1 MALDR
6 QKIHLFEEHSSTLP
20 VWWAESNSPR
30 TIVYLDAHL
39 DLQRTSEDSI
49 SALRSCT
56 TVDEIRALESPNH
69 LNPSTRYAFGIEN
82 FLYPAHRLGLIER
95 LVWVAPPHIPR
106 QYSPP
111 LIEYM
116 QQMDGI
122 TFDELIG
129 FESLGGNTLR
139 GSLLGLDI
147 TICDYDQ
154 LDTLGLE
161 TPYYLDID
169 IDYFVE
175 VPADRIWVDPGV
187 VVNKLCSQLGSPE
200 LVTISRAVSSG
211 FTPLGFRYI
220 GDYLYSLFADHPDVI
235 HYYQNLTQAI
245 EILSKDQL
253 EAGRAICRDLISN
266 HPDMSPAYYILALAT
281 FDPDEKRSLLQS
293 AEQRD
298 SSYGFDPGREVIGM
312 VHRKKALNPILLQQL
327 QVSVEQLDLKPLQ
340 RAQAEVAI
348 AQVLAMNGDTNQALR
363 ILKKQSG
370 DYALHEDVL
379 LAIVSRR
386 LTDPDTRADNI
397 RFLKRIREGTKS
409 TSIATLYLGDLESAA
424 DNYDAAVEYYLSAHE
439 VAPAWMLPLERL
451 RHCFQG
457 LKRSTQLR
465 HVEEEIGRRK
475 LCLERLLGESDSR

>member
-49 SALRSCT
+49 TALRSCT

-82 FLYPAHRLGLIER
+82 LLYPAHRLGLIER

-122 TFDELIG
+122 TFDELVG

-187 VVNKLCSQLGSPE
+187 VIDKVLDQLGEPE
-200 LVTISRAVSSG
+200 LVTISRAVGSG
-211 FTPLGFRYI
+211 FTPPAFRYV
-220 GDYLYSLFADHPDVI
+220 GDYIHSQLSGNQADFDYYRQLNAAVGKLATGNIEEGRAACARLTETQPDRAAAFYI
-235 HYYQNLTQAI
+235 QGLSTTEHADRQNLLAN
-245 EILSKDQL
+245 
-253 EAGRAICRDLISN
+253 AGRLDSQYAFDLAREAIG
-266 HPDMSPAYYILALAT
+266 
-281 FDPDEKRSLLQS
+281 LL
-293 AEQRD
+293 
-298 SSYGFDPGREVIGM
+298 
-312 VHRKKALNPILLQQL
+312 HRKKPRESGQMQ
-327 QVSVEQLDLKPLQ
+327 SLK
-340 RAQAEVAI
+340 
-348 AQVLAMNGDTNQALR
+348 QALGK
-363 ILKKQSG
+363 IDPASKQRTTAELVVAHLLSLGGDSATALELLGRQTG
-370 DYALHEDVL
+370 DYADHEEVL
-379 LAIVSRR
+379 IAIAAGQLDKPEKRTQTRELLQRVRR
-386 LTDPDTRADNI
+386 
-397 RFLKRIREGTKS
+397 GTKNA
-409 TSIATLYLGDLESAA
+409 TIANLYLGDL
-424 DNYDAAVEYYLSAHE
+424 DAAQRDYRAALAHYTAARDN
-439 VAPAWMLPLERL
+439 APAWMLPLERMHDCYRAL
-451 RHCFQG
+451 EMHDRQV
-457 LKRSTQLR
+457 RMQR
-465 HVEEEIGRRK
+465 EIERRVKLLNRVVDGR
-475 LCLERLLGESDSR
+475 